1 MGLYGACW
9 FKISVHNV
17 TAIGPSPP
25 PQLRP
30 ISEEE
35 RAKNAWWFRQ
45 IATTLALGNA
55 GGVVAI
61 SGFAGN
67 IENVALGM
75 AVSYPSISFFFAGAF
90 LAFISFIVQF
100 AYSFTRMEALAEHDR
115 ELNEWRSANNIKK
128 SVNLISTTLFIV
140 YTVVMIYCLGMSGYY
155 FYRGAASVSYA
166 TAAISCVGS
175 PSGSGCRADGAWLFV
190 TPSADMRAKV
200 VAALRAHATVN
211 ESKQETCKVA
221 ITSELHR
228 PSTAPDTARANCTV
242 IVNIGDAPY

>member
-1 MGLYGACW
+1 M
-9 FKISVHNV
+9 SVAGH
-17 TAIGPSPP
+17 TPP
-25 PQLRP
+25 PKLGP

-75 AVSYPSISFFFAGAF
+75 VVSYPAIPFFFAGAF
-90 LAFISFIVQF
+90 SAFVSFIVQF
-100 AYSFTRMEALAEHDR
+100 GYSFTRMEALAEHDR
-115 ELNEWRSANNIKK
+115 ELNEWRAANNISR
-128 SVNLISTTLFIV
+128 SVNLISTGLFLF
-140 YTVVMIYCLGMSGYY
+140 YTALMVTSLGLSGYY
-155 FYRGAASVSYA
+155 FYKGAASVSYA

-175 PSGSGCRADGAWLFV
+175 ASGSGCRADGAWLFV
-190 TPSADMRAKV
+190 TPSADMRARV
-200 VAALRAHATVN
+200 SAALRAHDAVN
-211 ESKQETCKVA
+211 KVEEKTCRVV

-228 PSTAPDTARANCTV
+228 PSIGSDRGSGNCTV
-242 IVNIGDAPY
+242 IVNTIDPSADRAGSAFDK